1 MPITFLSN
9 ASATPAGYVAVSGNQ
24 TIAGVKT
31 FSDGIA
37 SDVTG
42 NLTGNA
48 DTVTNGVYTTD
59 IGTKVKG
66 IAHAVYSFAT
76 DGGDVGDIGLRTTVP
91 DNAIVTHAWY
101 DIITPF
107 TSGGSATVSIGLPTD
122 GAACIQADLAF
133 NNAAYAQGVHNGVAV
148 GTTATMVKTTA
159 AREITL
165 VVGTA
170 PLTAGV
176 AHIYVEYVQSV

>member
-9 ASATPAGYVAVSGNQ
+9 ASASPSGYVALTGNQ

-37 SDVTG
+37 SDV
-42 NLTGNA
+42 TGNA

-66 IAHAVYSFAT
+66 IAHAVYNFTT
-76 DGGDVGDIGLRTTVP
+76 DGGAVSDIGLTTTVP

-101 DIITPF
+101 DVITAF
-107 TSGGSATVSIGLPTD
+107 TSDGSATVSIGLPTD
-122 GAACIQADLAF
+122 GVACIQANLAF
-133 NNAAYAQGVHNGVAV
+133 DNAVYAQGVHNGVAV

-165 VVGTA
+165 SI
-170 PLTAGV
+170 AGAAV
-176 AHIYVEYVQSV
+176 KTGLVHIYVEYIQSV